1 MNAVFTDTVQGKR
14 TYGNTASTAYAFSL
28 KILDVRMYIPRLG
41 IMAPETAKIAALKK
55 YVCPYTG
62 AVMQRHPLNVKD
74 THAIRLCASR
84 GRDLRGTAAACMR
97 PRAARKP
104 RRGFRILPHFK

>member
-1 MNAVFTDTVQGKR
+1 MNAAFTDTVQGER
-14 TYGNTASTAYAFSL
+14 AYGDTASAAYAFSL
-28 KILDVRMYIPRLG
+28 KILDVRMYIPRLR
-41 IMAPETAKIAALKK
+41 IMTPETAKIAAFKK

-74 THAIRLCASR
+74 THAIRLRAR
-84 GRDLRGTAAACMR
+84 GRELRGTAAACMR

-104 RRGFRILPHFK
+104 GRGFRILPHFK